1 MVFVTCSPFLPILV
15 ISFSIRTEKVMYF
28 LVSSPKQVN
37 LQILLLA
44 TQKLLVLFLK
54 KWKIAYQIVLFI
66 LEYMEH
72 CSWWNQK
79 NLSTVFKNQP
89 ENGYQRIVP
98 VGSAKF
104 MWVELVLLSVEK
116 LVSCHQK
123 LR

>member
-15 ISFSIRTEKVMYF
+15 TSFSIRTKKVMYF
-28 LVSSPKQVN
+28 LVFSPKQVN

-79 NLSTVFKNQP
+79 NLSTVFRNQP

-104 MWVELVLLSVEK
+104 MWVELVLLSV
-116 LVSCHQK
+116 VN
-123 LR
+123 